1 MITKDMTIEE
11 ILNKDE
17 RIADILLNA
26 GMHCLGCPSARSETL
41 KEACESHEIDCERIL
56 SEINNLV

>member
-1 MITKDMTIEE
+1 MTIEE

>member
-1 MITKDMTIEE
+1 MTIEE
-11 ILNKDE
+11 ILNGDE

-26 GMHCLGCPSARSETL
+26 GIHCLGCPSARSETL
-41 KEACESHEIDCERIL
+41 EEACQNHEIDCEQIL